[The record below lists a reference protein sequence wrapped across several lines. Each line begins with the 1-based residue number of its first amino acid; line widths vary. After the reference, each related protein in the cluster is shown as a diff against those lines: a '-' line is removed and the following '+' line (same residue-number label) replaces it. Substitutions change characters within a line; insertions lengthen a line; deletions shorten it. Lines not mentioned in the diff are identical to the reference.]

1 MLDWNNYRTDLMQR
15 LGELGKLTPETMKGV
30 VALGNACNK
39 TDLLGAK
46 VRELIAL
53 ACAVTTRCDGCIAF
67 HADAAVKAGA
77 TDAEIAEAL
86 GVAVNLNAG
95 AAVIYSARTLDA
107 VSQARG

>member
-1 MLDWNNYRTDLMQR
+1 
-15 LGELGKLTPETMKGV
+15 
-30 VALGNACNK
+30 
-39 TDLLGAK
+39 
-46 VRELIAL
+46 
-53 ACAVTTRCDGCIAF
+53 DGCIAF

-86 GVAVNLNAG
+86 GVAINLNAG